1 MDRRSWPW
9 KKKSSDKTASE
20 KPVALTVESASAP
33 SDSTESKVEQSKQ
46 EIKKPKYVQISVE
59 SYSHLTGLEDQV
71 KSLEEQVNG
80 LEDEVKDLNE
90 KLSAAQSEMTNKEN
104 LVKQHAKVAE
114 EAVSG
119 WEKAESEA
127 ATLKNHLE
135 SVTLL
140 KLTAEDRASHL
151 DGALKECMRQIR
163 NLKEEHEQKLHDVIQ
178 NKAKQFDKMRH
189 EFEAKIANLDQQ
201 LLRSAAENSAL
212 SRSLQERSSMV
223 IQLSEEKSQAEA
235 EIEMLKSN
243 IESCEREINSLKYEL
258 HINSK
263 ELEIR
268 NEEKNMSVRS
278 AEVAN
283 KQHLEGVKK
292 IAKLEAECQRLRGL
306 VRKKL
311 PGPAAL
317 AQMKLEVESLGRDYG
332 DSRVKKSQGRPSS
345 PQFSSLPDFSFDSV
359 QKFHKENEQLTERL
373 LAMEEETKMLKEAL
387 AHRNSEL
394 QASRSICAKT
404 SSKLQSLEA
413 QLQANVEQK
422 SPQKSTIRRQPSE
435 GSLSH
440 EANHLPRLVS
450 MSEDGNDD
458 NVSCASSWTTALM
471 SDLSHVKKEKNFDSP
486 HKSESASHLDLMD
499 DFLEMEKLAY
509 QSSDTNGA
517 VSSPDIPNNAR
528 PETTKVDTS
537 MHVTTSP
544 DSQLKEHNETGVSGD
559 QASRNEEVSS
569 QSHQPLSDTSITM
582 KLQSRISTVLES
594 LSKEADIQR
603 IQEDLREIVQEMRN
617 AVIPQS
623 TKSIV
628 EITLSS
634 KTATESQPSPDDG
647 EANLEKE
654 IPVSEDNKSCN
665 ESIHGIS
672 KELANAMS
680 QIHDFVLFL
689 GKEANAI
696 QGTAPDGSG
705 INEKLDDFSA
715 TYVEVISNR
724 LSMVNFVLDL
734 SHVLSNASQLHFNI
748 LGYKNSETEIS
759 TSDCID
765 KVALPENKDLQHSG
779 EVYANGC
786 AHFSD
791 STSDPDIPHEG
802 SLVPTSESTSTS
814 LKCSLEE
821 VEQLKLEKENMA
833 LDLARYSENLESTK
847 SQLTE
852 TEQLLAEVKSQ
863 LVSAQKAN
871 SLAETQLKCMAE
883 SYNSLETR
891 TEELQTEVNRLQA
904 KIESLDNEL
913 QEEKKNHQ
921 DTLASCKDL
930 EEQLQRMENAADL
943 DAKTNQ
949 EKDLTAAAE
958 KLAECQETIFLL
970 GKQLNSLRPQ
980 TEFMGSPYIDRSS
993 KGEGFREEST
1003 TTSMNIHDN
1012 DLAEMDCAS
1021 SVKAT
1026 CESPVDIYN
1035 VSYSP
1040 SDTEVNNPLRS
1051 PISSKSPKHRS
1062 TKSGS
1067 SSSAG
1072 PTPEKQSRGFSRFF
1086 SSKGKTGS

>member
-20 KPVALTVESASAP
+20 KPAALTVESASAP
-33 SDSTESKVEQSKQ
+33 SDSTESNVDQSKQ
-46 EIKKPKYVQISVE
+46 EIKKPKYVQISIE

-71 KSLEEQVNG
+71 KSFEEQVNG
-80 LEDEVKDLNE
+80 LEDEIKDLNE

-178 NKAKQFDKMRH
+178 SKIKQFDKMKH
-189 EFEAKIANLDQQ
+189 EFEAKLANLDQQ

-243 IESCEREINSLKYEL
+243 IESCEKGINSLKYEL
-258 HINSK
+258 HIAAK

-317 AQMKLEVESLGRDYG
+317 AQMKIEVESLGRDYG
-332 DSRVKKSQGRPSS
+332 DSRVKKSQARPSS

-359 QKFHKENEQLTERL
+359 QKFHKENELLTERL

-394 QASRSICAKT
+394 QTSRSTCAKT
-404 SSKLQSLEA
+404 ASKLQNLEA
-413 QLQANVEQK
+413 QLQANVEEK
-422 SPQKSTIRRQPSE
+422 NPPKPTFI
-435 GSLSH
+435 H
-440 EANHLPRLVS
+440 EANHLPRLTS

-458 NVSCASSWTTALM
+458 TFSCASSWTTALM
-471 SDLSHVKKEKNFDSP
+471 KEKNFDSP

-509 QSSDTNGA
+509 QSSDTNGP
-517 VSSPDIPNNAR
+517 VSSPNNAS
-528 PETTKVDTS
+528 PETTKVD
-537 MHVTTSP
+537 TTSP
-544 DSQLKEHNETGVSGD
+544 DSQLKEHNETSISGN
-559 QASRNEEVSS
+559 QESPKEEVSS
-569 QSHQPLSDTSITM
+569 QSHQPLSDTYIYM

-603 IQEDLREIVQEMRN
+603 IQEDLREIVQEMRS
-617 AVIPQS
+617 A
-623 TKSIV
+623 
-628 EITLSS
+628 S
-634 KTATESQPSPDDG
+634 KTATESQPSLDDS

-654 IPVSEDNKSCN
+654 IPVSQDS
-665 ESIHGIS
+665 GIS
-672 KELANAMS
+672 KELADAMS

-689 GKEANAI
+689 GKEAKAI

-705 INEKLDDFSA
+705 INEKLDVFSA
-715 TYVEVISNR
+715 TYVEVISSR

-734 SHVLSNASQLHFNI
+734 SRVLSNASELHFNI

-765 KVALPENKDLQHSG
+765 KVALPENKGVQHSD

-791 STSDPDIPHEG
+791 STSDSDIPHEG
-802 SLVPTSESTSTS
+802 NLVPTSESTSTS

-847 SQLTE
+847 SQLAE
-852 TEQLLAEVKSQ
+852 TEQLLGEVKSQ

-891 TEELQTEVNRLQA
+891 TEELQSEVNCLQG

-913 QEEKKNHQ
+913 QEEKKSHEEA
-921 DTLASCKDL
+921 LARSKDL
-930 EEQLQRMENAADL
+930 KEQLQRMESSAADL

-949 EKDLTAAAE
+949 EKELTAAAE

-993 KGEGFREEST
+993 KGEGFQEEPT
-1003 TTSMNIHDN
+1003 TTSMNLHDN
-1012 DLAEMDCAS
+1012 DLAEMDTAS
-1021 SVKAT
+1021 SVKAS
-1026 CESPVDIYN
+1026 CVSPVDIYN

-1040 SDTEVNNPLRS
+1040 SETEANNPLRS
-1051 PISSKSPKHRS
+1051 PIGSKSPKHRPI
-1062 TKSGS
+1062 KSVS
-1067 SSSAG
+1067 SSSSG
-1072 PTPEKQSRGFSRFF
+1072 PTPEKQSRGISRFF
-1086 SSKGKTGS
+1086 SSKGKSGGY

>member
-9 KKKSSDKTASE
+9 KKKSSDKQASE
-20 KPVALTVESASAP
+20 KPAALIVESASAP
-33 SDSTESKVEQSKQ
+33 SDSTESKSKQ

-71 KSLEEQVNG
+71 KSLEEQVND

-140 KLTAEDRASHL
+140 KLTAEDRAAHL

-178 NKAKQFDKMRH
+178 NKTKQFDKMKH

-201 LLRSAAENSAL
+201 FLRSAAENSAL

-223 IQLSEEKSQAEA
+223 IQLSEQKSQAEA
-235 EIEMLKSN
+235 EIEMLKNN

-345 PQFSSLPDFSFDSV
+345 PQFSNLPDFSFDNV

-404 SSKLQSLEA
+404 ASKLQNLEA
-413 QLQANVEQK
+413 QLQASAEQK

-435 GSLSH
+435 GSFRH
-440 EANHLPRLVS
+440 EANHLPRTAS

-471 SDLSHVKKEKNFDSP
+471 SELPHIKKEKNFDSP

-509 QSSDTNGA
+509 QSSDTNAA

-537 MHVTTSP
+537 MHVTATNP
-544 DSQLKEHNETGVSGD
+544 DPQLKEHNETSISGN
-559 QASRNEEVSS
+559 QASCKEEVSS
-569 QSHQPLSDTSITM
+569 QSHQPLSDASIFM
-582 KLQSRISTVLES
+582 KLQSRISNVLES
-594 LSKEADIQR
+594 LSKEADTQR
-603 IQEDLREIVQEMRN
+603 IQEDLREIVQEMCN
-617 AVIPQS
+617 AVVPQS
-623 TKSIV
+623 TSIV
-628 EITLSS
+628 ESTLPS
-634 KTATESQPSPDDG
+634 KTASESHPFLDDG
-647 EANLEKE
+647 EANIEKD
-654 IPVSEDNKSCN
+654 IPVLEDSKSCN
-665 ESIHGIS
+665 ESVHGIS
-672 KELANAMS
+672 KELADAMS
-680 QIHDFVLFL
+680 QIHDFVVFL
-689 GKEANAI
+689 GKEAKAI
-696 QGTAPDGSG
+696 PGTAPDGSG
-705 INEKLDDFSA
+705 INENLDVFSA
-715 TYVEVISNR
+715 TYVEVISSR

-734 SHVLSNASQLHFNI
+734 SRVLSNASELHFNI

-765 KVALPENKDLQHSG
+765 KIALPENKGLQHSG

-833 LDLARYSENLESTK
+833 RDLARHSENLESTK
-847 SQLTE
+847 SQLAE
-852 TEQLLAEVKSQ
+852 TEQLLAEVQSQ
-863 LVSAQKAN
+863 LVSAQKVN
-871 SLAETQLKCMAE
+871 SLTETQLRCMAE
-883 SYNSLETR
+883 SYNSLEAR
-891 TEELQTEVNRLQA
+891 TQELQTEVNRLQA

-913 QEEKKNHQ
+913 QEEKKSHQ
-921 DTLASCKDL
+921 DALARCKDL
-930 EEQLQRMENAADL
+930 EEQLQRTESAADL

-949 EKDLTAAAE
+949 EKELTAAAE

-970 GKQLNSLRPQ
+970 GRQLNSLRPQ
-980 TEFMGSPYIDRSS
+980 AEFMGSPYMDRSS
-993 KGEGFREEST
+993 KGEAFREEPT
-1003 TTSMNIHDN
+1003 ITSMNIYDN
-1012 DLAEMDCAS
+1012 DLAEMDSAS

-1035 VSYSP
+1035 VSYGP
-1040 SDTEVNNPLRS
+1040 SDAEVNNPLRS
-1051 PISSKSPKHRS
+1051 PISSNSPKHRP

-1067 SSSAG
+1067 SSSSG

-1086 SSKGKTGS
+1086 SAKGKTAY